1 MVILPAPV
9 FDDHACL
16 GQGEQL
22 LAIEA
27 FVAQAGIEALSEAVL
42 PRATRI
48 NVDRFNL
55 LGCQPSPQLLL
66 NELRS
71 VVAADVFWRPVL
83 GNQSC
88 HDLAHLAGVDPAI
101 HVDASALVGV
111 FIDHGEHA

>member
-9 FDDHACL
+9 LNDHTSL

-27 FVAQAGIEALSEAVL
+27 FTAQTGIEAFDEAIL
-42 PRATRI
+42 PRTSGI
-48 NVDRFNL
+48 NVDCFDL
-55 LGCQPSPQLLL
+55 LGSQPSPQLLL

-71 VVAADVFWRPVL
+71 VVAADVLRSPVL

-88 HDLAHLAGVDPAI
+88 HDLAHLTGVDPAI
-101 HVDASALVGV
+101 HVDTPALVGV